1 MNFVALDF
9 ETASNQRHSACSVAL
24 TVVRKSKIV
33 DHYYS
38 LIKPETEFFW
48 RNIQVHGIT
57 QRDVHN
63 APSFP
68 EVWEEIKPFFT
79 ENKLVVAHNLPFD
92 RGVLQGCL
100 DYYNLEQP
108 HFQTLCTVQSS
119 RKLMTEL
126 PNHKLN
132 TVCDHLGIS
141 LDNHHNALEDSNACA
156 AILLY
161 LEDHFGTDPLK
172 KLVKHI

>member
-100 DYYNLEQP
+100 DYYNL
-108 HFQTLCTVQSS
+108 
-119 RKLMTEL
+119 
-126 PNHKLN
+126 
-132 TVCDHLGIS
+132 
-141 LDNHHNALEDSNACA
+141 
-156 AILLY
+156 
-161 LEDHFGTDPLK
+161 
-172 KLVKHI
+172 